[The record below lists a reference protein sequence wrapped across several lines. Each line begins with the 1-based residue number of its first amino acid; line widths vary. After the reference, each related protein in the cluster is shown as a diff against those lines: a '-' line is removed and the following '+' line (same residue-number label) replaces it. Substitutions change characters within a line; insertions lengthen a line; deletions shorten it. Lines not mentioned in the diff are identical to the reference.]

1 MCFECRNLIPRR
13 GYHCD
18 ICKVCVT
25 QYDHH
30 CTWINN
36 CVGKK
41 NIGRFNLFLFFLI
54 LSLGLIGLLS
64 VLCEICIF
72 TDNPY
77 KYSEWFQFR
86 FEYQNDIE
94 RVLLGV
100 LFGIKIIA
108 SLFIVP
114 VMLLFIHQITNLLRN
129 KTTYQRMRKPESESG
144 EIKQKMRKYNS
155 KMSLRNCRVMCSGTK
170 SSITSLNT
178 NNQDVD
184 IIRPLKASPKKD

>member
-1 MCFECRNLIPRR
+1 MTLILYLSLLKGPSSRDTVDYDDVIKEKSEKYIKKMCFECRNFIPRR

-18 ICKVCVT
+18 ICKVCVA

-72 TDNPY
+72 TDDLTRY
-77 KYSEWFQFR
+77 TDWF
-86 FEYQNDIE
+86 
-94 RVLLGV
+94 
-100 LFGIKIIA
+100 
-108 SLFIVP
+108 
-114 VMLLFIHQITNLLRN
+114 
-129 KTTYQRMRKPESESG
+129 
-144 EIKQKMRKYNS
+144 
-155 KMSLRNCRVMCSGTK
+155 
-170 SSITSLNT
+170 
-178 NNQDVD
+178 
-184 IIRPLKASPKKD
+184 